1 MHAVSRVASI
11 IIPVPIHLGV
21 GCWTLFYK
29 TDLNRYNQEVNDL
42 AGSILNEIATTPII
56 TCIIDSSLKSVIFTR
71 KQYNRAT
78 PLSSVKKVTEIMYIC
93 NYGF

>member
-1 MHAVSRVASI
+1 MQYHCSLHYNSSPYSSGSWLLNSI
-11 IIPVPIHLGV
+11 
-21 GCWTLFYK
+21 YK

-42 AGSILNEIATTPII
+42 ADSILNEIATTPII

-71 KQYNRAT
+71 KQNNRAT
-78 PLSSVKKVTEIMYIC
+78 PLSSVEKVTEIIYIC